1 MLQHEKKKNDKKKTD
16 YTNAGWA
23 ENIVVFRVSVATVF

>member
-1 MLQHEKKKNDKKKTD
+1 MLQHEKKKRQKKTD